1 MNFIKSGKGKN
12 NMNTKRIDELAQILW
27 NFQKI
32 DDELQK
38 SDVIIAMGSHDLR
51 VAERAAEIYLKGYAP
66 ALIMSGGFGRLTDKL
81 WTVPEAEMFARRAEE
96 LGVARDHML
105 IEDASTNTGEN
116 IEFSKA
122 LLAKK
127 GIHAESIILV
137 HKPYM
142 GKRAYACFKKIW
154 PEAKLL
160 VTSPQIPIDN
170 YPNEHV
176 PYEEMIHI
184 LVGDLQRIKEYP
196 AKGFV
201 IPLEIP
207 DPVWSAYEE
216 LVAAGYTRHLIKK

>member
-1 MNFIKSGKGKN
+1 
-12 NMNTKRIDELAQILW
+12 MNTDRIRELATVLW

-32 DDELQK
+32 DDELQQ

-51 VAERAAEIYLKGYAP
+51 VAERAAEIFLQGYAP
-66 ALIMSGGFGRLTDKL
+66 VVVMSGGFGRLTDSL
-81 WTVPEAEMFARRAEE
+81 WTVPEAEMFARKAEE
-96 LGVARDHML
+96 AGVSRNNML

-127 GIHAESIILV
+127 GIQVNSVILV

-154 PEAKLL
+154 PEPQLL
-160 VTSPQIPIDN
+160 VTSPQIPLDR

-176 PYEEMIHI
+176 PYDEMIHI

-207 DPVWSAYEE
+207 ANVWSAYEE